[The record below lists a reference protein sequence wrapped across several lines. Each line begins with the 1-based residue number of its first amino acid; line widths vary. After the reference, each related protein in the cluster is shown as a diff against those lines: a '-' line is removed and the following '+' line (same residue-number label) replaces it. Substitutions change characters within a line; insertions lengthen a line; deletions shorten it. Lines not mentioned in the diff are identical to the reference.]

1 MHEQEAKNMKKK
13 LKSQNIENGNYL
25 FEASEI
31 PTFDAAC
38 ANEEDSVSL
47 LERLEKAEQ
56 QLLVGKRQII
66 DTLVKWESMF
76 DSIADKKRQLLE
88 CVEKG
93 HLSRQQNSEG
103 ESSHKLFSIV
113 TWGSSSMDGLV
124 FTVMAENDAWAEEL
138 VRQWLNSNGRENHR
152 IDKVMALVSRDV
164 RGILNVGAKLLD
176 V

>member
-1 MHEQEAKNMKKK
+1 MEKK
-13 LKSQNIENGNYL
+13 LKSQNIENGNSL
-25 FEASEI
+25 FEAFEI
-31 PTFDAAC
+31 PALDVAC
-38 ANEEDSVSL
+38 ANEEDSISL

-56 QLLVGKRQII
+56 QLLDGKRQII
-66 DTLVKWESMF
+66 NTLVKWESMF
-76 DSIADKKRQLLE
+76 DSIADKKRQLLA
-88 CVEKG
+88 CAEKERS
-93 HLSRQQNSEG
+93 SRQQNSE
-103 ESSHKLFSIV
+103 EEPSHKFFSIV
-113 TWGSSSMDGLV
+113 TWGSSWMDGLV

>member
-1 MHEQEAKNMKKK
+1 MEKK
-13 LKSQNIENGNYL
+13 LKSQNIENSNSL
-25 FEASEI
+25 FEAFET
-31 PTFDAAC
+31 PALDGAC
-38 ANEEDSVSL
+38 ANEEDSASL

-66 DTLVKWESMF
+66 NTLIKWESMF
-76 DSIADKKRQLLE
+76 DSVADKKRQLLE
-88 CVEKG
+88 CVEKERSPEQ
-93 HLSRQQNSEG
+93 HNSEK

-113 TWGSSSMDGLV
+113 TWGPSWMDGLV
-124 FTVMAENDAWAEEL
+124 FTVMAENEAWAEEL

-152 IDKVMALVSRDV
+152 IDKIMALVSRDV